1 MVWDPEY
8 KKKLKAR
15 VKKYKGPKTYTT
27 PEGKRRKYEAFK
39 DYLKSF
45 RETRNYTQEQSD
57 EVVKLIKNTDLNQ
70 TEIAAEV
77 NKNPA
82 FKNLDEM
89 TPDGVRHH
97 ARNYFKIRR
106 RARASKAY
114 RRRFPFATRKGEK
127 IKSILKNKKLKASL
141 IKDWED
147 KLPKQ
152 EILDKYSKGVGK
164 KLLPPGITV
173 LGKETLNE
181 AYEAWGLER
190 EGGELHKLDVT
201 SEASQ
206 AKAKKIRKYYGNP
219 KLSRIVARKK
229 IGMTENQVQKF
240 TKRWNETYPD
250 DPLFTSR
257 REDGVQYEGAGPER
271 EVFKKKTK
279 DLQKFQTLL
288 NRHSKNPPRSGTL
301 ELAKLVRLSGLTPV
315 TFQRNIE
322 VLRNIY
328 KGKKRPGFIIN
339 PNLKKN
345 IGKFPLYAGLTRDIL
360 LAAGYSTKQLDK
372 LERAQTA
379 IYKLGKPGFRNQLEH
394 AVPESA
400 IRYLQE
406 NGWISKGEYNDLVA
420 RVKPVTSYL
429 NHWKKQYDLKLFLNL
444 KKYLESEMSQ
454 ADLNLYNK
462 TQNHIIGEAQRV
474 SGGYKIGKI
483 VADLDGNID
492 VRSPDKLFTEK
503 VKGVG
508 PTSRALI
515 DYYKNLKY
523 HNILEQK
530 FRNNPNLQVNLI
542 NAEGNLSKEGAFGT
556 LKGYLGKEKMPR
568 YDTTITKEIEKLSS
582 HGDFMDYFKTN
593 PDSPLLK
600 GIQRSTRP
608 LMPQS
613 LLNKVK
619 GKGGRLGFLTAAA
632 FMLANATTKE
642 KGLTTEEV
650 KERGGPGF
658 VDREQVTEVAEPQDT
673 MKYNPYTGEF
683 ENTMTGDPETQAGV
697 LNWIADNPTTA
708 GFAAMPAL
716 FGTGLGASALN
727 AKKIAGYLTSWK
739 AIIPALA
746 VPHVM
751 HEAKIGKDVG
761 EIALNPLNAL
771 WALGIRSPGQMKDVK
786 AYYDT
791 MLAKGRRGLDM
802 TTLKSLKNVQGWKNL
817 PSAMRTALM
826 SPAATGTNL
835 AMGKWGRKPF
845 LAGVKALKN
854 QATKQAAKQVGK
866 AGLGYLARRAALTT
880 AVAAVAPFA
889 ALPLGIGTGV
899 LGLGYLGWQGY
910 KEYKKGSEVIDSMRS
925 KGKINEKTAEGYY
938 DLLKRNIVP
947 FGDQLLGGDNL
958 EMFGDNLNPDQQLDL
973 QKVMEDEIGS
983 SLLEEQEDRAT
994 SRSDFFDTFSEG
1006 GRVGMRLGG
1015 GIDRRGFLKW
1025 LMGLGA
1031 AAVGAGS
1038 GLFKGAGTKVAKE
1051 AAKTAV
1057 KAEFPGIPGMPEW
1070 FPRLVAKIK
1079 TEGSLKSMA
1088 DADYVEGDIYSIMV
1102 PIKKRIFDKLG
1113 KPTGEYKIEQTKVL
1127 MEHNPRSKDIDIS
1140 WNVDDFDGTMT
1151 RRMRFSPGKTGYQRF
1166 NADPEFP
1173 TSTETLQVEVE
1184 RPMFEYG
1191 NPDQSNPARDE
1202 FISMDIFEEEDQVVN
1217 WFKNWVKGTDDTKPK
1232 WTKDME
1238 KNFETHVDTGENF
1251 GDATSQDDALDIFD
1265 VVGSR
1270 YEKAGGGEIAR
1281 RPGAVAPLSGPE
1293 GIMSLSFSPKR
1304 VNVVGS

>member
-1 MVWDPEY
+1 
-8 KKKLKAR
+8 
-15 VKKYKGPKTYTT
+15 
-27 PEGKRRKYEAFK
+27 
-39 DYLKSF
+39 
-45 RETRNYTQEQSD
+45 
-57 EVVKLIKNTDLNQ
+57 
-70 TEIAAEV
+70 
-77 NKNPA
+77 
-82 FKNLDEM
+82 
-89 TPDGVRHH
+89 
-97 ARNYFKIRR
+97 
-106 RARASKAY
+106 
-114 RRRFPFATRKGEK
+114 
-127 IKSILKNKKLKASL
+127 
-141 IKDWED
+141 
-147 KLPKQ
+147 
-152 EILDKYSKGVGK
+152 
-164 KLLPPGITV
+164 
-173 LGKETLNE
+173 
-181 AYEAWGLER
+181 
-190 EGGELHKLDVT
+190 
-201 SEASQ
+201 
-206 AKAKKIRKYYGNP
+206 
-219 KLSRIVARKK
+219 
-229 IGMTENQVQKF
+229 
-240 TKRWNETYPD
+240 
-250 DPLFTSR
+250 
-257 REDGVQYEGAGPER
+257 
-271 EVFKKKTK
+271 
-279 DLQKFQTLL
+279 
-288 NRHSKNPPRSGTL
+288 
-301 ELAKLVRLSGLTPV
+301 
-315 TFQRNIE
+315 
-322 VLRNIY
+322 
-328 KGKKRPGFIIN
+328 
-339 PNLKKN
+339 
-345 IGKFPLYAGLTRDIL
+345 
-360 LAAGYSTKQLDK
+360 
-372 LERAQTA
+372 
-379 IYKLGKPGFRNQLEH
+379 
-394 AVPESA
+394 
-400 IRYLQE
+400 
-406 NGWISKGEYNDLVA
+406 
-420 RVKPVTSYL
+420 
-429 NHWKKQYDLKLFLNL
+429 
-444 KKYLESEMSQ
+444 
-454 ADLNLYNK
+454 
-462 TQNHIIGEAQRV
+462 
-474 SGGYKIGKI
+474 
-483 VADLDGNID
+483 
-492 VRSPDKLFTEK
+492 
-503 VKGVG
+503 
-508 PTSRALI
+508 
-515 DYYKNLKY
+515 
-523 HNILEQK
+523 
-530 FRNNPNLQVNLI
+530 
-542 NAEGNLSKEGAFGT
+542 
-556 LKGYLGKEKMPR
+556 
-568 YDTTITKEIEKLSS
+568 
-582 HGDFMDYFKTN
+582 
-593 PDSPLLK
+593 
-600 GIQRSTRP
+600 
-608 LMPQS
+608 
-613 LLNKVK
+613 
-619 GKGGRLGFLTAAA
+619 
-632 FMLANATTKE
+632 
-642 KGLTTEEV
+642 
-650 KERGGPGF
+650 
-658 VDREQVTEVAEPQDT
+658 
-673 MKYNPYTGEF
+673 
-683 ENTMTGDPETQAGV
+683 
-697 LNWIADNPTTA
+697 
-708 GFAAMPAL
+708 
-716 FGTGLGASALN
+716 
-727 AKKIAGYLTSWK
+727 
-739 AIIPALA
+739 
-746 VPHVM
+746 
-751 HEAKIGKDVG
+751 
-761 EIALNPLNAL
+761 L

-835 AMGKWGRKPF
+835 AMGQWGRKPF

-983 SLLEEQEDRAT
+983 SLLQEQEDRAT

-1038 GLFKGAGTKVAKE
+1038 GLFKSAGTKVAKE

-1140 WNVDDFDGTMT
+1140 WNVEDFDGTMT

-1166 NADPEFP
+1166 NSDPEFP

-1238 KNFETHVDTGENF
+1238 KNFETHVDTGESF

-1265 VVGSR
+1265 AVRRR

>member
-1 MVWDPEY
+1 
-8 KKKLKAR
+8 
-15 VKKYKGPKTYTT
+15 
-27 PEGKRRKYEAFK
+27 
-39 DYLKSF
+39 
-45 RETRNYTQEQSD
+45 
-57 EVVKLIKNTDLNQ
+57 
-70 TEIAAEV
+70 
-77 NKNPA
+77 
-82 FKNLDEM
+82 
-89 TPDGVRHH
+89 
-97 ARNYFKIRR
+97 
-106 RARASKAY
+106 
-114 RRRFPFATRKGEK
+114 
-127 IKSILKNKKLKASL
+127 
-141 IKDWED
+141 
-147 KLPKQ
+147 
-152 EILDKYSKGVGK
+152 
-164 KLLPPGITV
+164 
-173 LGKETLNE
+173 
-181 AYEAWGLER
+181 
-190 EGGELHKLDVT
+190 
-201 SEASQ
+201 
-206 AKAKKIRKYYGNP
+206 
-219 KLSRIVARKK
+219 
-229 IGMTENQVQKF
+229 
-240 TKRWNETYPD
+240 
-250 DPLFTSR
+250 
-257 REDGVQYEGAGPER
+257 
-271 EVFKKKTK
+271 
-279 DLQKFQTLL
+279 
-288 NRHSKNPPRSGTL
+288 
-301 ELAKLVRLSGLTPV
+301 
-315 TFQRNIE
+315 
-322 VLRNIY
+322 
-328 KGKKRPGFIIN
+328 
-339 PNLKKN
+339 
-345 IGKFPLYAGLTRDIL
+345 
-360 LAAGYSTKQLDK
+360 
-372 LERAQTA
+372 
-379 IYKLGKPGFRNQLEH
+379 
-394 AVPESA
+394 
-400 IRYLQE
+400 
-406 NGWISKGEYNDLVA
+406 
-420 RVKPVTSYL
+420 
-429 NHWKKQYDLKLFLNL
+429 
-444 KKYLESEMSQ
+444 
-454 ADLNLYNK
+454 
-462 TQNHIIGEAQRV
+462 
-474 SGGYKIGKI
+474 
-483 VADLDGNID
+483 
-492 VRSPDKLFTEK
+492 
-503 VKGVG
+503 
-508 PTSRALI
+508 
-515 DYYKNLKY
+515 
-523 HNILEQK
+523 
-530 FRNNPNLQVNLI
+530 
-542 NAEGNLSKEGAFGT
+542 
-556 LKGYLGKEKMPR
+556 
-568 YDTTITKEIEKLSS
+568 
-582 HGDFMDYFKTN
+582 
-593 PDSPLLK
+593 
-600 GIQRSTRP
+600 
-608 LMPQS
+608 
-613 LLNKVK
+613 
-619 GKGGRLGFLTAAA
+619 
-632 FMLANATTKE
+632 
-642 KGLTTEEV
+642 
-650 KERGGPGF
+650 
-658 VDREQVTEVAEPQDT
+658 
-673 MKYNPYTGEF
+673 
-683 ENTMTGDPETQAGV
+683 
-697 LNWIADNPTTA
+697 
-708 GFAAMPAL
+708 
-716 FGTGLGASALN
+716 
-727 AKKIAGYLTSWK
+727 
-739 AIIPALA
+739 
-746 VPHVM
+746 
-751 HEAKIGKDVG
+751 
-761 EIALNPLNAL
+761 
-771 WALGIRSPGQMKDVK
+771 MKDVK

-1031 AAVGAGS
+1031 AAMGAGS

-1140 WNVDDFDGTMT
+1140 WDVDDFDGTMT

-1166 NADPEFP
+1166 NSDPEFP

-1191 NPDQSNPARDE
+1191 NPDQSNPARDD
-1202 FISMDIFEEEDQVVN
+1202 FVSMDIFEEEDQVVN

-1238 KNFETHVDTGENF
+1238 KNFETHVDTGESF

>member
-1 MVWDPEY
+1 MPASGQIKKLTPQEKRNKAKWQKTIGDPQGLSYETDLNRQQQHRVRLGKRVGVDTKIVALESSKKAKVIADAKKVKTVGHIKELEKWIETNAHQY
-8 KKKLKAR
+8 KDVDKFYQAALKKFDKKKYEGLVRESAQPARKNVRNPVKAGKHIYLPSYRPEVYVSTGDIGGEVPKGARYNYKNLFELKGVDAGSKIRYVKDMMLINMMNKNPVMKKFAKKLDKVVLGDLKDLDQDDIDKVKLFTRKHLKATAARPNLFRSYLNKRHEDFEKLRKEQRPKSGSIYSQLQKQLENPNLSEAAKKKIRNTLTNMDRARKYHVDFKKEFPELFEGKKVYAITGLAKKKLEEGFDFEHKIAKGSAAVNKLPATYYQRGSYVPTSFNQAKLKDFDTPLLNLMTEYQEQKA
-15 VKKYKGPKTYTT
+15 PKI
-27 PEGKRRKYEAFK
+27 ENQIKALFK
-39 DYLKSF
+39 DFNEKSAGYLDEVRPYFDRASGSVIVEDSTPMFKVKDYGDYKKMMAKNLKHSQAYLSQFKGGDYAFNPKILNNLLSKLVDDGTRGGSVCGLKSVQQVALRKAPGGF
-45 RETRNYTQEQSD
+45 IGSDCSTQ
-57 EVVKLIKNTDLNQ
+57 VKQALQENPDQLIK
-70 TEIAAEV
+70 EAAEAKV
-77 NKNPA
+77 K
-82 FKNLDEM
+82 
-89 TPDGVRHH
+89 
-97 ARNYFKIRR
+97 
-106 RARASKAY
+106 
-114 RRRFPFATRKGEK
+114 
-127 IKSILKNKKLKASL
+127 
-141 IKDWED
+141 
-147 KLPKQ
+147 
-152 EILDKYSKGVGK
+152 
-164 KLLPPGITV
+164 PG
-173 LGKETLNE
+173 
-181 AYEAWGLER
+181 
-190 EGGELHKLDVT
+190 
-201 SEASQ
+201 Q
-206 AKAKKIRKYYGNP
+206 
-219 KLSRIVARKK
+219 
-229 IGMTENQVQKF
+229 
-240 TKRWNETYPD
+240 
-250 DPLFTSR
+250 
-257 REDGVQYEGAGPER
+257 
-271 EVFKKKTK
+271 
-279 DLQKFQTLL
+279 
-288 NRHSKNPPRSGTL
+288 
-301 ELAKLVRLSGLTPV
+301 
-315 TFQRNIE
+315 
-322 VLRNIY
+322 
-328 KGKKRPGFIIN
+328 
-339 PNLKKN
+339 
-345 IGKFPLYAGLTRDIL
+345 
-360 LAAGYSTKQLDK
+360 ST
-372 LERAQTA
+372 
-379 IYKLGKPGFRNQLEH
+379 GFRN
-394 AVPESA
+394 
-400 IRYLQE
+400 I
-406 NGWISKGEYNDLVA
+406 A
-420 RVKPVTSYL
+420 R
-429 NHWKKQYDLKLFLNL
+429 Q
-444 KKYLESEMSQ
+444 
-454 ADLNLYNK
+454 
-462 TQNHIIGEAQRV
+462 I
-474 SGGYKIGKI
+474 
-483 VADLDGNID
+483 
-492 VRSPDKLFTEK
+492 
-503 VKGVG
+503 
-508 PTSRALI
+508 
-515 DYYKNLKY
+515 
-523 HNILEQK
+523 
-530 FRNNPNLQVNLI
+530 
-542 NAEGNLSKEGAFGT
+542 LSKI
-556 LKGYLGKEKMPR
+556 P
-568 YDTTITKEIEKLSS
+568 
-582 HGDFMDYFKTN
+582 
-593 PDSPLLK
+593 
-600 GIQRSTRP
+600 
-608 LMPQS
+608 
-613 LLNKVK
+613 
-619 GKGGRLGFLTAAA
+619 KGGRLGAI
-632 FMLANATTKE
+632 LAGAGAVGAGAWAMTGK
-642 KGLTTEEV
+642 
-650 KERGGPGF
+650 
-658 VDREQVTEVAEPQDT
+658 AEADESQDT

-727 AKKIAGYLTSWK
+727 AKKIAGYLTSWR

-771 WALGIRSPGQMKDVK
+771 WALGIRNADNVKEAEKYYKNLKKGQ
-786 AYYDT
+786 
-791 MLAKGRRGLDM
+791 RGLDM

-835 AMGKWGRKPF
+835 AMGQWGRKPF

-1015 GIDRRGFLKW
+1015 GMDRRGFLKW

-1166 NADPEFP
+1166 NSDPEFP

-1238 KNFETHVDTGENF
+1238 KNFETHVDTGESF
-1251 GDATSQDDALDIFD
+1251 GDATSKDDALPFL
-1265 VVGSR
+1265 GNR